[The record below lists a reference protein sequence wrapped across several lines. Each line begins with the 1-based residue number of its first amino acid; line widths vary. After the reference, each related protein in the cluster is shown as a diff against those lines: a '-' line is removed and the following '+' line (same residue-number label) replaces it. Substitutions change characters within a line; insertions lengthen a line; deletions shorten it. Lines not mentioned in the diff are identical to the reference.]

1 MLALSNQ
8 VDIESLS
15 VLAFHPHRILDGSLT
30 DLTQL
35 NTLVVVLPNES
46 VSLEERNWRLDINL
60 TRVTLSTKVELNN
73 RDAQELSAT
82 SDVSGH
88 WHFSSLL

>member
-46 VSLEERNWRLDINL
+46 VSLEECDWGLNSNL
-60 TRVTLSTKVELNN
+60 AAVALTTQVEVHDWN
-73 RDAQELSAT
+73 
-82 SDVSGH
+82 
-88 WHFSSLL
+88 